1 MSVNE
6 LDPVGRH
13 LPAVMRNNLNFHSSS
28 SSSFRVSDRD
38 VVVQVALISETK
50 RWAEMVCACVR
61 AYCVSVLLGVLP
73 S

>member
-6 LDPVGRH
+6 LDPLGRH
-13 LPAVMRNNLNFHSSS
+13 LPAVMRHNFHFRSSY

-50 RWAEMVCACVR
+50 RWGEGV
-61 AYCVSVLLGVLP
+61 GVLV